1 MDLNFTCREV
11 DMALPA
17 IDVEAPEGGRA
28 EIDEEASDVAA
39 QPALEGARDPGSQ
52 AMGQQR
58 TQN

>member
-1 MDLNFTCREV
+1 
-11 DMALPA
+11 MALPA
-17 IDVEAPEGGRA
+17 IDVEAPEGSRA

-39 QPALEGARDPGSQ
+39 QPALEGARDLGSQ